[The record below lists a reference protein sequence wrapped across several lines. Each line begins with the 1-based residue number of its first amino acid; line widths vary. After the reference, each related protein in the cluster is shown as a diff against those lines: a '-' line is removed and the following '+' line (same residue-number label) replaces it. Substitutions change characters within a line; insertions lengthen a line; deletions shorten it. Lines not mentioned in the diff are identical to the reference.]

1 MKRVEKMIK
10 EKLEKFKEKL
20 QKKEEENN
28 KKTIENLVV
37 FAIILIVTIVAINYI
52 WSGEEKREESDNEEN
67 KKLATETDIQ
77 NNEKVESEN
86 TEERLENILS
96 NIKGV
101 GKTKVLLTYSQT
113 SQIMPMYDEDSTKS
127 TTEEKDAGGGSRI
140 VNETSTKKDI
150 IYEDN
155 NGVKM
160 PITQSIVNPKIEG
173 AIITAQGAGD
183 ANVKTNIIQAVE
195 AVTGLATYKI
205 QVFEMKGE
213 N

>member
-1 MKRVEKMIK
+1 MFK

-20 QKKEEENN
+20 QKKEEGNN
-28 KKTIENLVV
+28 KKTIENLAI

-52 WSGEEKREESDNEEN
+52 WSGDNDKKEEN
-67 KKLATETDIQ
+67 NEITKKLATE
-77 NNEKVESEN
+77 ESNTENKKSSEEEN

-101 GKTKVLLTYSQT
+101 GTAKVLLTYSQT
-113 SQIMPMYDEDSTKS
+113 SQIMPMYDEDSTES
-127 TTEEKDAGGGSRI
+127 TTEEKDSGGGTRI
-140 VNETSTKKDI
+140 INESSTKKDI
-150 IYEDN
+150 IYEEN
-155 NGVKM
+155 NGVKT
-160 PITQSIVNPKIEG
+160 PITQSVVNPKIEG

-183 ANVKTNIIQAVE
+183 ANVKANIIQAVE

>member
-1 MKRVEKMIK
+1 MFK

-20 QKKEEENN
+20 QKKEEGNN
-28 KKTIENLVV
+28 KKTIENLVI

-52 WSGEEKREESDNEEN
+52 WSGDSDKKEEN
-67 KKLATETDIQ
+67 NEITKKLATEEPNTE
-77 NNEKVESEN
+77 NKKSNEGEN

-101 GKTKVLLTYSQT
+101 GTTKVLLTYSQT
-113 SQIMPMYDEDSTKS
+113 SQIMPMYDEDSTES
-127 TTEEKDAGGGSRI
+127 TTEEKDSGGGTRI
-140 VNETSTKKDI
+140 INESSSKKDI
-150 IYEDN
+150 IYEEN
-155 NGVKM
+155 NGVKT
-160 PITQSIVNPKIEG
+160 PITQSVVNPKIEG

-183 ANVKTNIIQAVE
+183 ANVKANIIQAVE

>member
-1 MKRVEKMIK
+1 MFK

-20 QKKEEENN
+20 QKKEEGNN
-28 KKTIENLVV
+28 KKTIENLVI

-52 WSGEEKREESDNEEN
+52 WSGDSDKKEEN
-67 KKLATETDIQ
+67 NEITKKLATEELNTE
-77 NNEKVESEN
+77 NKKSSEEEN

-101 GKTKVLLTYSQT
+101 GTAKVLLTYSQT
-113 SQIMPMYDEDSTKS
+113 SQIMPMYDEDSTES
-127 TTEEKDAGGGSRI
+127 TTEEKDSGGGTRI
-140 VNETSTKKDI
+140 INESSTKKDI
-150 IYEDN
+150 IYEEN
-155 NGVKM
+155 NGVKT
-160 PITQSIVNPKIEG
+160 PITQSVVNPKIEG

-183 ANVKTNIIQAVE
+183 ANVKANIIQAVE